1 MKINVL
7 GYTINLRLIV
17 LPIIYII
24 IGIIIFS
31 IIKSIIKKATNRR
44 KILKATQEQRID
56 TITTLLLNI
65 IKYIIVVLIILAIIS
80 LYGFNI
86 KSILAGLG
94 IGTALIGLAF
104 QDLAKDLIAGFTII
118 TEGEYEIGDTIEID
132 GFMGEVVFIGLRTTR
147 IRNFKGATKIVAN
160 HYMDN
165 IINYS
170 DNNSLAV
177 VDVSIAY
184 EVSEEKIE
192 KTFNKLFEEIK
203 DKLEY
208 ATKDIELWGVDKLS
222 DSGVIYRVAVETKPM
237 KHIVT
242 ERILRKEIKKAF
254 DKAEIKIPYTQIEVH
269 NGK

>member
-7 GYTINLRLIV
+7 GYTINLKLII
-17 LPIIYII
+17 LPIVYVI

-31 IIKSIIKKATNRR
+31 IIKSIIKKATIRR
-44 KILKATQEQRID
+44 KILKASQRQRVE
-56 TITTLLLNI
+56 TLTTVLVNI
-65 IKYIIVVLIILAIIS
+65 IKYIIVILVLIAILSVFGI
-80 LYGFNI
+80 NV

-94 IGTALIGLAF
+94 ITTALIGLAF

-118 TEGEYEIGDTIEID
+118 TEGEYEIGDTIEYD
-132 GFMGEVVFIGLRTTR
+132 GFIGEVVFIGLRTTR
-147 IRNFKGATKIVAN
+147 IRNFKGATKIIAN

-170 DNNSLAV
+170 ENNSLAI
-177 VDVSIAY
+177 VDVLIAY
-184 EVSEEKIE
+184 ETNEEKIE
-192 KTFNKLFEEIK
+192 KTFNKVFEEIQP
-203 DKLEY
+203 KLEF
-208 ATKDIELWGVDKLS
+208 ATKDIELWGVNDLA

-254 DKAEIKIPYTQIEVH
+254 DKAGIKIPYTQIEVH